1 MTPPVSV
8 VMPVYNSEPYIA
20 GAVES
25 ILAQTFGD
33 YEFIILDDG
42 STDRSLAVIQEIAR
56 RDSRIRVISRPNTG
70 QTRAMNELISEARG
84 EFVVRMDSDDYSF
97 PDRIEQQL
105 AFLRAHPDVV
115 AVGGEVIWMDRDG
128 DLIRSFCVGHT
139 HEQIDAAQLSGVA
152 SAVAQPASMIRRQV
166 LLDIG
171 GYRNELEPAEDF
183 DVFLRLAEHGKLA
196 NLDRVVLRYRIHP
209 DSSGGRQRE
218 AQNRM
223 KHQALRDAHDRRGL
237 VYRPVD
243 LPLAEAGPKP
253 GDSER
258 LWAWWALQ
266 AGNVA
271 TARKLAWASLRQAPL
286 LADSWVAMACAI
298 RGR

>member
-8 VMPVYNSEPYIA
+8 VMPVYNSEPYVA
-20 GAVES
+20 GAVRS
-25 ILAQTFGD
+25 ILDQTFRD

-42 STDRSLAVIQEIAR
+42 STDGSLAVIQEIAR
-56 RDSRIRVISRPNTG
+56 RDSRIRVISRPNSG
-70 QTRAMNELISEARG
+70 QTRAMNELVREARG
-84 EFVVRMDSDDYSF
+84 ELIVRMDSDDYSF

-105 AFLRAHPDVV
+105 AFLRANPDVV

-128 DLIRSFCVGHT
+128 DVIRTFCVGHT
-139 HEQIDAAQLSGVA
+139 HEQIDAAQMSGVA
-152 SAVAQPASMIRRQV
+152 SAVSQPASMIRRQA

-183 DVFLRLAEHGKLA
+183 DLFLRLAERGKLA

-209 DSSGGRQRE
+209 GGSGGRQRQ

-223 KHQALRDAHDRRGL
+223 KDQALSDAHQRRGL
-237 VYRPVD
+237 AYRQVTTPTT
-243 LPLAEAGPKP
+243 EALPKP

-266 AGNVA
+266 AGNVS

-286 LADSWVAMACAI
+286 LADSWLAMACAI
-298 RGR
+298 RGH